1 MYTCNF
7 AFRSFCNMSENGRF
21 RELID
26 EVTLL
31 MYMQGTLYTV
41 FNREM
46 DFMVAIPLGYAPAN
60 VDLLIHSYIERQ
72 LEVYALYRKVTF
84 PMTLTDP

>member
-1 MYTCNF
+1 
-7 AFRSFCNMSENGRF
+7 MSDNERF

-26 EVTLL
+26 EVTML

-46 DFMVAIPLGYAPAN
+46 DFMVAIPLDYAPPK
-60 VDLLIHSYIERQ
+60 VDLLVHSYIERQ
-72 LEVYALYRKVTF
+72 
-84 PMTLTDP
+84 

>member
-1 MYTCNF
+1 
-7 AFRSFCNMSENGRF
+7 MSDNERF

-26 EVTLL
+26 EVTML

-46 DFMVAIPLGYAPAN
+46 DFMVAIPLGYAPPN

-72 LEVYALYRKVTF
+72 
-84 PMTLTDP
+84 